1 VYSDWKSCNEVA
13 TIAAKPAAGP
23 ETPMEDPEKIPTI
36 TPPIIPAINPEKTGA
51 SDAKAIPKHKGTA
64 TKKTTRP
71 AGKSCF
77 QVFEKTFIF
86 YKYLL
91 LSS

>member
-1 VYSDWKSCNEVA
+1 MA
-13 TIAAKPAAGP
+13 
-23 ETPMEDPEKIPTI
+23 DPENIPTT
-36 TPPIIPAINPEKTGA
+36 TPLIIPAIHPEKTGA

-77 QVFEKTFIF
+77 QVFEKKFILKSIC
-86 YKYLL
+86 YYLIDANKCFRGDNQ
-91 LSS
+91 